1 MKKIKQITRPLKM
14 MRGYTL
20 VETAVALSIMGSMLL
35 SVNMF
40 MQPIT
45 DLWSLKVFQ
54 DDSQQESRLAMLRLM
69 RELNQIKDP
78 SSVTI
83 AESQRIQ
90 FQNAAN
96 QTITY
101 RLDGTQILRNNRTI
115 AKNVGEFTLS
125 YYNKDHGALASPQVN
140 PASTDIYRISATVR
154 TDQGGRSVTARSQVR
169 PRNFF
174 G

>member
-1 MKKIKQITRPLKM
+1 MQKIKRTAGLSRNC
-14 MRGYTL
+14 RGYTL

-40 MQPIT
+40 MKPMT
-45 DLWSLKVFQ
+45 DLWSLKIFQ
-54 DDSQQESRLAMLRLM
+54 DDFQQESRLALMRLM
-69 RELNQIKDP
+69 RELSQIKDP
-78 SSVTI
+78 ASVLI
-83 AESQRIQ
+83 AESHRIQ
-90 FQNAAN
+90 FQNAAS

-101 RLDGTQILRNNRTI
+101 RLDGTQILRNNRTL

-125 YYNKDHGALASPQVN
+125 YFDKDHAALASPLVN
-140 PASTDIYRISATVR
+140 PASTNIYRISATVR

-169 PRNFF
+169 PRNLF